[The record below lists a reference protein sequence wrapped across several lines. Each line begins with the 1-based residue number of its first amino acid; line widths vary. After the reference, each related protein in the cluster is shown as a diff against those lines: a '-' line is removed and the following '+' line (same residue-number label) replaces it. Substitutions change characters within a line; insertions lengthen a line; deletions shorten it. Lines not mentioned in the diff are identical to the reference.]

1 MSLVTPT
8 SGGLGIEI
16 PITSDSKQFTDSVD
30 RVNKKLKELEGL
42 AKENAQLSS
51 KIGTAQ
57 EQSAKKATMSW
68 TDFRSMYQTVLD
80 VVRVGQQVWAATG
93 GEFVKYA
100 EQVKNLSRS
109 LGSSAEEASKIIQV
123 GDDVRISY
131 ESLTIAMKTAQ
142 KQGIDPS
149 IEGLAKLS
157 DKYKS
162 LAPGVERTQFLL
174 KTFGK
179 SGLEMGKL
187 MEKGG
192 DGIRSASDAISENLI
207 MTAKGIK
214 ASDDYQAQVDELS
227 DTWLGLKIK
236 AGEVAIP
243 FINDRLRTLNNNI
256 AEHGTL
262 LGYAETVWD
271 NLTGNLDEAGASTED
286 VTQAM
291 DDNTGAIGDNAA
303 ALDTQKEAVKAAEDA
318 LKNYQ
323 DALEA
328 VSQANLDMEGMSRQI
343 AQDQKAYA
351 EDHADAVD
359 KEREAVEKLKEAET
373 KDYGKGKNAAAN
385 KNEAIQAAQEGV
397 AEARKSIDELQAS
410 WHEAS
415 QNMIYDMVLVGLSVG
430 GLLDSEQKALDEYAV
445 TAGIKTQADIDEAN
459 RRREIADSTI
469 AGILQSEDVL
479 TEQRKV
485 DAETLRLTSAVTS
498 AENIAASQQEA
509 AAIGGVSQATMQE
522 INNQMM
528 LAGAARTTASV
539 YASIK
544 PGYSAS
550 LPTGI
555 SKSMADPRRGRTAQY
570 ALGGEF
576 MIPMQYGNEGFNM
589 GGMATASGGEKVT
602 ITPKGQAAG
611 GTTFYITINNPKRE
625 AAEDSIKS
633 ALRNLVY
640 TGSAN

>member
-1 MSLVTPT
+1 MPLVTPT

-93 GEFVKYA
+93 GEFNRYA
-100 EQVKNLSRS
+100 EDVKNLSRNI
-109 LGSSAEEASKIIQV
+109 GVTTEDASRLIQV
-123 GDDVRISY
+123 ADDVRISFA
-131 ESLTIAMKTAQ
+131 SIGTATKTAQ
-142 KQGIDPS
+142 KQGIDVS
-149 IEGLAKLS
+149 IEGLKKLS
-157 DKYKS
+157 AQYNK
-162 LAPGVERTQFLL
+162 LPPGIQRSQFLL

-187 MEKGG
+187 MQVGAE
-192 DGIRSASDAISENLI
+192 GIDKMSNSVDANLI
-207 MTAKGIK
+207 LTQEAIKTSDDFKTSADGLGDAWQGFLMGPGQGVTKWLSDSAKGWT
-214 ASDDYQAQVDELS
+214 YQL
-227 DTWLGLKIK
+227 
-236 AGEVAIP
+236 
-243 FINDRLRTLNNNI
+243 
-256 AEHGTL
+256 TL
-262 LGYAETVWD
+262 LRLMKERGVSAFDNKAVQALSVEAYQLVNAEFD
-271 NLTGNLDEAGASTED
+271 LKSSMAEAGDAADEQTK
-286 VTQAM
+286 ALF
-291 DDNTGAIGDNAA
+291 DN
-303 ALDTQKEAVKAAEDA
+303 KEAVSAAKDE

-328 VSQANLDMEGMSRQI
+328 VSQANKDMEGMSRQI

-351 EDHADAVD
+351 KDHADAAATLSKAITEGD
-359 KEREAVEKLKEAET
+359 AEGIA
-373 KDYGKGKNAAAN
+373 KAQAD
-385 KNEAIQAAQEGV
+385 IQAL
-397 AEARKSIDELQAS
+397 EAT
-410 WHEAS
+410 WHESS
-415 QNMIYDMVLVGLSVG
+415 QNMIYDMVLVGLSAG
-430 GLLDSEQKALDEYAV
+430 GLLDSEQAALDEYAV
-445 TAGIKTQADIDEAN
+445 QAGIKTQADIDEAN

-469 AGILQSEDVL
+469 NGILQSEDVL

-485 DAETLRLTSAVTS
+485 DAENLRLTSAVTS
-498 AENIAASQQEA
+498 AENILASQQEA

-522 INNQMM
+522 INNQTM

-611 GTTFYITINNPKRE
+611 TVYNIYITNPKRE
-625 AAEDSIKS
+625 VAEDSIKS